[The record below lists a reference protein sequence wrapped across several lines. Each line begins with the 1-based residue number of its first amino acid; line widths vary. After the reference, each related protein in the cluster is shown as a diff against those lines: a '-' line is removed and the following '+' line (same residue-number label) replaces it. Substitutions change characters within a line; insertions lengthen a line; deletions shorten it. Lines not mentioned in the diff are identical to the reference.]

1 MPPAAVIVGGARTAI
16 GRFGGSLKDVE
27 AHELG
32 ALCIREVLAATG
44 VEPGDVDEV
53 VMGQVGQV
61 GPDAYNARRCM
72 LAAGLPPTTTAM
84 NVNRLCS
91 SGLQAIVTASQQVLL
106 GDAGIVIAGGNE
118 SMSRQPF
125 LDYQARDGWRL
136 GTHQLVDG
144 TLSLLTDPWGHYLMG
159 ATAEKV
165 AERYSVD
172 RAAQDR
178 FAARSQEL
186 AQAAIASGVLADEI
200 VPVDVPG
207 RDEPFAQDEH
217 PRAGVTV
224 ESLGK
229 LRAAFQEGG
238 SVTAGNSSG
247 INDGA
252 AALLV
257 MGEDEAERRGLQP
270 RLRFRSWAVSGIEPE
285 VMGYAPAL
293 AIPKAI
299 ERAGLS
305 LDDVDL
311 IELNEAFAA
320 QAVPIIR
327 DAGLDEAKVNV
338 CGGAIAFGHPV
349 GATGAILTIRLMH
362 ALERLGGRIGV
373 VTMCIGGGQG
383 MAAVFER
390 P

>member
-1 MPPAAVIVGGARTAI
+1 
-16 GRFGGSLKDVE
+16 
-27 AHELG
+27 
-32 ALCIREVLAATG
+32 
-44 VEPGDVDEV
+44 
-53 VMGQVGQV
+53 
-61 GPDAYNARRCM
+61 
-72 LAAGLPPTTTAM
+72 M

-106 GDAGIVIAGGNE
+106 GDAGIVVAGGNE

-159 ATAEKV
+159 VTAEKV
-165 AERYSVD
+165 AERYAVD

-186 AQAAIASGVLADEI
+186 AQPPRRRAARRRDRRRS
-200 VPVDVPG
+200 PCRG

-229 LRAAFQEGG
+229 LRPAFQEGG

-257 MGEDEAERRGLQP
+257 MSEEEAERAR
-270 RLRFRSWAVSGIEPE
+270 
-285 VMGYAPAL
+285 APAPAPL
-293 AIPKAI
+293 PLVGGQRHRARGDGL
-299 ERAGLS
+299 RAGAGDPEGDRAPGLT

-362 ALERLGGRIGV
+362 ALERS
-373 VTMCIGGGQG
+373 
-383 MAAVFER
+383 AAGSAS
-390 P
+390 

>member
-1 MPPAAVIVGGARTAI
+1 MPSAAVIVGGARTAI
-16 GRFGGSLKDVE
+16 GGFGGSLKDVE

-32 ALCIREVLAATG
+32 ALCIREVLATTG
-44 VEPGDVDEV
+44 VEPAEVDEV

-61 GPDAYNARRCM
+61 GPDAYNARRCA

-91 SGLQAIVTASQQVLL
+91 SGLQAIVTAAQQVQL
-106 GDAGIVIAGGNE
+106 GDAGIVVAGGDE

-125 LDYQARDGWRL
+125 LDFQARDGWRL
-136 GTHQLVDG
+136 ATHQLVDG
-144 TLSLLTDPWGHYLMG
+144 TLSLLTDPWGQYLMG
-159 ATAEKV
+159 VTAEKV
-165 AERYSVD
+165 AEQYDVD
-172 RAAQDR
+172 RAEQDR
-178 FAARSQEL
+178 FAARSQAL
-186 AQAAIASGVLADEI
+186 AQEAIASGVLEREI
-200 VPVDVPG
+200 VPVPVHG

-224 ESLGK
+224 ESLAK
-229 LRAAFQEGG
+229 LRAAFQTEGT
-238 SVTAGNSSG
+238 VTAGNSSG

-257 MGEDEAERRGLQP
+257 MGEDEAERRGLRA
-270 RLRFRSWAVSGIEPE
+270 RLRFRSWAVTGIEPE
-285 VMGYAPAL
+285 VMGYAPAQ

-299 ERAGLS
+299 ARAGLT
-305 LDDVDL
+305 LDDIDL

-320 QAVPIIR
+320 QAAAVAR
-327 DAGLDEAKVNV
+327 DAGLDEAKVNT
-338 CGGAIAFGHPV
+338 CGGAIAYGHPV
-349 GATGAILTIRLMH
+349 GATGAILTVRLMH
-362 ALERLGGRIGV
+362 SLERTGGRYGI

>member
-1 MPPAAVIVGGARTAI
+1 MTAMPPAAVIVGGARTAI
-16 GRFGGSLKDVE
+16 GRFGGGLKDVE
-27 AHELG
+27 AHEL
-32 ALCIREVLAATG
+32 AAACIRQVLSATG

-91 SGLQAIVTASQQVLL
+91 SGLQAIVTASQQVQL
-106 GDAGIVIAGGNE
+106 GDAGIVVAGGNE

-159 ATAEKV
+159 VTAENV
-165 AERYSVD
+165 AERYEVD

-186 AQAAIASGVLADEI
+186 AQAASPPACWPTRSSRS
-200 VPVDVPG
+200 PVRG
-207 RDEPFAQDEH
+207 SDEPFAQDEH
-217 PRAGVTV
+217 PRAGVTT

-229 LRAAFQEGG
+229 LRAAFKDGG

-257 MGEDEAERRGLQP
+257 MGEDEARAPRSAGAAPLPLVGGERRRARGDGL
-270 RLRFRSWAVSGIEPE
+270 
-285 VMGYAPAL
+285 
-293 AIPKAI
+293 
-299 ERAGLS
+299 RAG
-305 LDDVDL
+305 
-311 IELNEAFAA
+311 
-320 QAVPIIR
+320 PR
-327 DAGLDEAKVNV
+327 DPE
-338 CGGAIAFGHPV
+338 
-349 GATGAILTIRLMH
+349 
-362 ALERLGGRIGV
+362 GGRE
-373 VTMCIGGGQG
+373 GGD
-383 MAAVFER
+383 
-390 P
+390 

>member
-1 MPPAAVIVGGARTAI
+1 MPSAAVIVGGVRTAI
-16 GRFGGSLKDVE
+16 GRFGGSLKDIE

-32 ALCIREVLAATG
+32 ALCIRDVLATTG
-44 VEPGDVDEV
+44 VEPGEVDEV

-61 GPDAYNARRCM
+61 GPDAYNARRCA

-91 SGLQAIVTASQQVLL
+91 SGLQAIVTAAQQVQL
-106 GDAGIVIAGGNE
+106 GDAGIVVAGGDE

-125 LDYQARDGWRL
+125 LDWQARDGWRL

-144 TLSLLTDPWGHYLMG
+144 TLSLLTDPWGGYLMG
-159 ATAEKV
+159 VTAEKV
-165 AERYSVD
+165 AERYGVD
-172 RAAQDR
+172 RAEQDR
-178 FAARSQEL
+178 FAARSQAL
-186 AQAAIASGVLADEI
+186 AQAALASGVLDREI
-200 VPVDVPG
+200 VAVDVRG

-224 ESLGK
+224 ESLAK
-229 LRAAFQEGG
+229 LRPAFQEDG

-252 AALLV
+252 AALLL
-257 MGEDEAERRGLQP
+257 MGEAEAERRGLEP
-270 RLRFRSWAVSGIEPE
+270 RLRFRSWAVTGIEPE
-285 VMGYAPAL
+285 VMGYAPAQ

-299 ERAGLS
+299 ERAGLT
-305 LDDVDL
+305 LDDIDL

-320 QAVPIIR
+320 QAAAVVR
-327 DAGLDEAKVNV
+327 DAGLDEDKVNV

-349 GATGAILTIRLMH
+349 GATGAILTVRLMH
-362 ALERLGGRIGV
+362 SLERLGGRFGV